1 METYEVLLF
10 LHLSAI
16 AFWLG
21 GELLFNILVFR
32 AERQGDAATVR
43 RLFEET
49 SALDPIFLPATVVVL
64 ATGILMTIDAG
75 WSFDSLWIVIG
86 LAGFAFIYL
95 YGFLY
100 LEPQVKRARGMIE
113 REGGLGPQ
121 AQALV
126 RRFFTL
132 WRLETVVLFLL
143 VLDMA
148 VKPVGEDVGTLA
160 LMGAVFVTTSLFLLW
175 RAGQDVVGAEGT
187 RPAKER

>member
-75 WSFDSLWIVIG
+75 WSTASG
-86 LAGFAFIYL
+86 
-95 YGFLY
+95 
-100 LEPQVKRARGMIE
+100 
-113 REGGLGPQ
+113 
-121 AQALV
+121 
-126 RRFFTL
+126 
-132 WRLETVVLFLL
+132 
-143 VLDMA
+143 
-148 VKPVGEDVGTLA
+148 
-160 LMGAVFVTTSLFLLW
+160 
-175 RAGQDVVGAEGT
+175 
-187 RPAKER
+187 